1 MIPLETISVFF
12 AISVMMAMA
21 PGPDNLF
28 VLTQS
33 AIHGRR
39 TGFLVLLGLCTG
51 LMGHTAMVAFGVAA
65 IFQQSEL
72 AFNLLKAVGA
82 LYLCWLAW
90 QAFTAQPAD
99 MSAQTESE
107 RSAKALFLRGVVMNL
122 TNPKV
127 AIFFL
132 AFLPQFA
139 KPENGSLAIQI
150 LMLGALVI
158 VATLLVFSAIA
169 WGAGKIGDYMKR
181 SVASQTVLNRIAGT
195 VFGALAI
202 KLALADR

>member
-1 MIPLETISVFF
+1 MIPVETIGVFF
-12 AISVMMAMA
+12 AISTMMAMA
-21 PGPDNLF
+21 PGPDNIF

-39 TGFLVLLGLCTG
+39 TGLLVLLGLCTG
-51 LMGHTAMVAFGVAA
+51 LMFHTAMVAFGVAA

-82 LYLCWLAW
+82 IYLCWLAW

-99 MSAQTESE
+99 INAAPAAE
-107 RSAKALFLRGVVMNL
+107 RSAKALYLRGIVMNL

-139 KPENGSLAIQI
+139 KPENGSLALQI
-150 LMLGALVI
+150 MMLGVLVI
-158 VATLLVFSAIA
+158 ISTLMVFSAIA
-169 WGAGKIGDYMKR
+169 WGAGKIGNYLKR
-181 SVASQTVLNRIAGT
+181 SVAAQKVLNRVAGT